1 LLTAATLATGF
12 SCSWPVVERAFP
24 PALAQDSVS
33 VSVEFRTA
41 LEPYGR
47 WQHHARWGDVWI
59 PDNRPRDWRPYTVGH
74 WAYTEEW
81 GWYWVADQEED
92 AWGWVVFHYGHWVLD
107 AELGWI
113 WVPGDEWGPG
123 WVQWRRGTQYV
134 GWAPLPPDERIA
146 VEYRAR
152 PEVWVF
158 VRIQDFTS
166 PQIAEVV
173 LPPREYDVYIR
184 ETVVENRTVEL
195 REAHLAVNPGIP
207 PTFIAAAVGRPIRSY
222 EVRPRVLAGTV
233 HIDGAIEVRAEE
245 LRQRTD
251 RQAFREELRE
261 SQREF
266 RPAGRIPPP
275 QPLANDERGRLGD
288 IPPRAA
294 ARFGQGE
301 LRQQPTQPPTQLPN
315 QPPTQRQGQGQ
326 QPGTQRRATSTQG
339 TSPQGTQGPG
349 SSTRDRQGQGTQP
362 QGGASQDRRQVPMT
376 QGLAPRNQRQ
386 QPGGQGLG
394 QRGQPQEHAA
404 QDQQHQPQGTQG
416 LGGGARDRQ
425 RQGQE
430 TPLPQGGP
438 SQDRLQPPVTE
449 GLAPGDQ
456 RQHPG
461 AQGLG
466 QRGQPQEHATQD
478 QQRQPQGTQQRRPQ
492 GTQGLGGSARERQR
506 QGQATQQPQSGPSQD
521 RLQPPVT
528 QGLAPRDQ
536 PRQPSLPNLG
546 RRDQSAQ
553 PQDRGAQDRQR
564 QLPSTQGLGQ
574 REQPQARGV
583 PEPQHQPPST
593 QGLAPR
599 DLRHEGGAPR
609 QPGSPSLPGGRTQRE
624 PVPQIRTPQ
633 ENREPSSTQGLG
645 ARPEREILPQTKVP
659 QEPPRTEG
667 RAGPA
672 IGGRV
677 APPGPRRP
685 GEPGRRLDGRQF
697 VPPWHVD

>member
-1 LLTAATLATGF
+1 
-12 SCSWPVVERAFP
+12 
-24 PALAQDSVS
+24 
-33 VSVEFRTA
+33 
-41 LEPYGR
+41 
-47 WQHHARWGDVWI
+47 
-59 PDNRPRDWRPYTVGH
+59 
-74 WAYTEEW
+74 
-81 GWYWVADQEED
+81 
-92 AWGWVVFHYGHWVLD
+92 
-107 AELGWI
+107 
-113 WVPGDEWGPG
+113 
-123 WVQWRRGTQYV
+123 
-134 GWAPLPPDERIA
+134 

-158 VRIQDFTS
+158 IRIQDFTS

-266 RPAGRIPPP
+266 RPTDRIPPP

-288 IPPRAA
+288 IPPLAA
-294 ARFGQGE
+294 ARFGQNE
-301 LRQQPTQPPTQLPN
+301 LRQQPTHPPTQLPI

-326 QPGTQRRATSTQG
+326 QPGTQGRATSTQG
-339 TSPQGTQGPG
+339 TSPQGTTQGTSPQGTQGLG
-349 SSTRDRQGQGTQP
+349 SGTRDRQRQGQGTQQP
-362 QGGASQDRRQVPMT
+362 QGGASQDRRQAPVT

-386 QPGGQGLG
+386 QPSGQGLG
-394 QRGQPQEHAA
+394 QHGQPQEHAA
-404 QDQQHQPQGTQG
+404 QDQQ
-416 LGGGARDRQ
+416 RQ
-425 RQGQE
+425 
-430 TPLPQGGP
+430 
-438 SQDRLQPPVTE
+438 
-449 GLAPGDQ
+449 
-456 RQHPG
+456 
-461 AQGLG
+461 
-466 QRGQPQEHATQD
+466 
-478 QQRQPQGTQQRRPQ
+478 PQ
-492 GTQGLGGSARERQR
+492 GTQGLGGSARDRQR
-506 QGQATQQPQSGPSQD
+506 QGQGTQQSGPS
-521 RLQPPVT
+521 VT

-536 PRQPSLPNLG
+536 LQQPSTSNLG

-553 PQDRGAQDRQR
+553 PQDRGAQERQR

-583 PEPQHQPPST
+583 PEPQNQPPST

-633 ENREPSSTQGLG
+633 ENREPSTTQGLG
-645 ARPEREILPQTKVP
+645 ARPEREILPQTKAP

-685 GEPGRRLDGRQF
+685 GEP
-697 VPPWHVD
+697 